1 MLTGGPSPTLSDG
14 PPDALGIAG
23 YTSGMGPL
31 LGHWIDRGELAASP
45 ATAALFRLHLRH
57 NRLRMERFATEAGAL
72 VRAMRDAGI
81 EPTLL
86 KGMHTAF
93 GYFPEP
99 AARPMSDIDLL
110 VPADLVAAAQEV
122 LADRGYTRMSGTHNR
137 FRTTWIPP
145 DTPAVPRSLSLTHAG
160 DPYSVD
166 LHGSVDRD
174 FQGGRI
180 VPLSRLARPADR
192 RLDALECGA
201 GLGQP
206 LLLLYLAAHAS
217 ALRSLNLLRLVELVL
232 VIRKDEASGALDW
245 DQLLAAA
252 RTAEAGRFIY
262 PAFELAG
269 KLAPG
274 TVPSPVLEALRR
286 ASTARVRRV
295 VADLTPATAMR
306 LHAMSLR
313 ERYMWDASAGEVIA
327 SVARSFWPSAEGY
340 SPKEIA
346 RIYAQRVWR
355 IVRGRVVR

>member
-1 MLTGGPSPTLSDG
+1 MQGPS
-14 PPDALGIAG
+14 
-23 YTSGMGPL
+23 
-31 LGHWIDRGELAASP
+31 
-45 ATAALFRLHLRH
+45 
-57 NRLRMERFATEAGAL
+57 FA
-72 VRAMRDAGI
+72 
-81 EPTLL
+81 
-86 KGMHTAF
+86 
-93 GYFPEP
+93 
-99 AARPMSDIDLL
+99 
-110 VPADLVAAAQEV
+110 
-122 LADRGYTRMSGTHNR
+122 
-137 FRTTWIPP
+137 
-145 DTPAVPRSLSLTHAG
+145 DT
-160 DPYSVD
+160 
-166 LHGSVDRD
+166 
-174 FQGGRI
+174 
-180 VPLSRLARPADR
+180 
-192 RLDALECGA
+192 
-201 GLGQP
+201 
-206 LLLLYLAAHAS
+206 LYLAAHAS